1 MVDDGRWEPAFGRAD
16 SSRIPTSHEHIMRKI
31 RIAILLAVAATAFTA
46 CKKGGGYMTEPTSA
60 VASN

>member
-1 MVDDGRWEPAFGRAD
+1 
-16 SSRIPTSHEHIMRKI
+16 MRKI

-46 CKKGGGYMTEPTSA
+46 CKKGGGGYMTEPTSA

>member
-1 MVDDGRWEPAFGRAD
+1 MRILRAF
-16 SSRIPTSHEHIMRKI
+16 PFHEHIMRKI

>member
-1 MVDDGRWEPAFGRAD
+1 MGGGNRPSVVRILRAF
-16 SSRIPTSHEHIMRKI
+16 PLHEHIMRKI

>member
-1 MVDDGRWEPAFGRAD
+1 
-16 SSRIPTSHEHIMRKI
+16 MRTI
-31 RIAILLAVAATAFTA
+31 RLVVLLAIAATAFTA